1 MIRHGTL
8 RTGDRVPS
16 VRTLT
21 RERGISPATVMRAY
35 ETLEAAGLIE
45 TRPRSGYYVSA
56 RWQRPAHE
64 PRISKPSSKST
75 RVDIDELVFD
85 ILESTRQR
93 DVVPLGS
100 AFPSPTLFPWAKL
113 ARHLGS
119 SARHMDPWSTVDSL
133 PPGNEEL
140 RRQIAQRYLA
150 HGTRVSTDEIVITS
164 GALEGLNLS
173 LQIVTRPGDT
183 VAIESPSFYGCL
195 QAIQAAGLKAVE
207 IPTHPRDG
215 VDVAALASA
224 IAKHDIKA
232 CWFMTSF
239 QNPTG
244 ATVPPEAKRALV
256 ALLGKHE
263 IPLIED
269 DVYAE
274 LYFGSDRP
282 RSAKAFDTKGLVLSC
297 GSFSKCLA
305 PGYRL
310 GWVVAGRF
318 AQQLQRRKVTSTLAT
333 SIPIQNGI
341 ALALRQEAFDAH
353 LERLRRT
360 LATQQRAMIACVR
373 KHFPAHRITIPSGG
387 YFLWIELDRAV
398 DALEIQ
404 RRSLAANISV
414 APGPMFS
421 ARREFRN
428 FLRLNYGHPWN
439 SAVER
444 AVAELGAIIRAAS
457 REEKRHIEHKDT
469 KVQSKL

>member
-1 MIRHGTL
+1 VTRYRELANELADLIRHGTL

-35 ETLEAAGLIE
+35 ETLEAAGLVE

-56 RWQRPAHE
+56 LWQRPAHE
-64 PRISKPSSKST
+64 PRISKPSTKST

-85 ILESTRQR
+85 ILESTRHR

-150 HGTRVSTDEIVITS
+150 YGTRVSSDEIVITS

-173 LQIVTRPGDT
+173 LQIVTKPGDT

-215 VDVAALASA
+215 VDVAALAAA

-244 ATVPPEAKRALV
+244 ATAPAEAKRALV
-256 ALLGKHE
+256 SLLGKHE

-274 LYFGSDRP
+274 LYFGRDRP
-282 RSAKAFDTKGLVLSC
+282 KSAKAFDTKGLVLSC
-297 GSFSKCLA
+297 GSFSKSLA

-318 AQQLQRRKVTSTLAT
+318 AQQLQRRKITSTLAT

-341 ALALRQEAFDAH
+341 ALALRQETFDTH
-353 LERLRRT
+353 LERLRRA
-360 LATQQRAMIACVR
+360 LETQQRAMVACVR
-373 KHFPAHRITIPSGG
+373 KHFPAHRLTIPTGG
-387 YFLWIELDRAV
+387 YFLWIELDGAV

-404 RRSLAANISV
+404 RRALAANISV

-444 AVAELGAIIRAAS
+444 AMVELGTIIRGS
-457 REEKRHIEHKDT
+457 RKTEE
-469 KVQSKL
+469 